1 MIWAFVAGLPGW
13 VKIAAGGV
21 LAVALLLGLWL
32 WLGAREEAD
41 DKNNQAIGAA
51 VQREGD
57 LRETV
62 ERVEYA
68 NKAAE
73 NVRRDDDAMRAE
85 CLRSARNPENC

>member
-1 MIWAFVAGLPGW
+1 MIWAFVAGLPRW

-32 WLGAREEAD
+32 WIGAREEAD

-62 ERVEYA
+62 ERVEHA

-85 CLRSARNPENC
+85 CLRNARNPENC